1 VAGDDDWA
9 ARFEARGLTGWQVR
23 LSQASTTYTCGS
35 FTEAGKTAAVVARV
49 CDEEDHHA
57 EIDIRYPDEVRVTTW
72 SHDVGG
78 LSQRDLDL
86 ARAITVALE
95 RPQYES
101 GTEGD

>member
-1 VAGDDDWA
+1 MAGDDEWA

-23 LSQASTTYTCGS
+23 LSQAATTYTCGS
-35 FTEAGKTAAVVARV
+35 FTAAGETAAVVARV
-49 CDEEDHHA
+49 CDEQGHHA

-95 RPQYES
+95 RPQY
-101 GTEGD
+101 

>member
-1 VAGDDDWA
+1 MSGDDDWA

-23 LSQASTTYTCGS
+23 MSQASMTYTCGS
-35 FTEAGKTAAVVARV
+35 FTAAGEVASVVARV
-49 CDEEDHHA
+49 CDEENHHA

-86 ARAITVALE
+86 ARAITLAIE
-95 RPQYES
+95 RSQP
-101 GTEGD
+101 

>member
-1 VAGDDDWA
+1 MATDEEWG
-9 ARFEARGLTGWQVR
+9 ARFEARGLRGWQVR
-23 LSQASTTYTCGS
+23 LSQASTTYPCGS
-35 FTEAGKTAAVVARV
+35 FTAAGAVAAIVARV

-57 EIDIRYPDEVRVTTW
+57 EIDIRYPDEVRITTW

-95 RPQYES
+95 RTDYETS
-101 GTEGD
+101 AKGD